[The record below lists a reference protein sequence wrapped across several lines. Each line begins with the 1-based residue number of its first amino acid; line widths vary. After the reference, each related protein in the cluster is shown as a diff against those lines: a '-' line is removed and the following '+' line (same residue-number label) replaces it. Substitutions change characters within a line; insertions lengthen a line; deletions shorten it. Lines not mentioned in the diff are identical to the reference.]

1 MEGVPDEAGM
11 PVDDGQQVARERGIP
26 PKCVSFCAILCHLIA
41 GGTVGLHLSGGLA
54 GLNLAMKSQ
63 KCVRNE
69 TAGEWSQTVPS
80 WLAGGDA
87 GLSCKEE

>member
-1 MEGVPDEAGM
+1 MKPECRWTMGNRSP
-11 PVDDGQQVARERGIP
+11 ARGGFRP
-26 PKCVSFCAILCHLIA
+26 NVSFCAILCHLIA

-63 KCVRNE
+63 KCARNE

>member
-1 MEGVPDEAGM
+1 MKPECRWTMGNRSP
-11 PVDDGQQVARERGIP
+11 ARGDFAQM
-26 PKCVSFCAILCHLIA
+26 CVILCHLIA

-54 GLNLAMKSQ
+54 ALNLAMKSQ
-63 KCVRNE
+63 KCARNE